1 MSSAKI
7 GNRKGNGVGWDD
19 LGHEFG
25 LVLNMLNL
33 QFWVYLQAIRYIDLE
48 LKTGKIEAIGLVIAN
63 VLAVV

>member
-1 MSSAKI
+1 MITQTQNSACKIWRISKTLKVTFFFWFWETGWVVMSSAKI

-33 QFWVYLQAIRYIDLE
+33 
-48 LKTGKIEAIGLVIAN
+48 
-63 VLAVV
+63 